1 MKQKTLVILSILLFT
16 TLACQT
22 LMPQTGRVA
31 PTEPLIVEKPV
42 ITIPPITED
51 QVPRVDVHV
60 AKAALD
66 SGQAILVDVR
76 DPEFYAE
83 GHAAGSMS
91 IPLVNFELNVDK
103 LSFEKDQ
110 WIITYC
116 T

>member
-1 MKQKTLVILSILLFT
+1 MKNKTLFTLSILLFT

-22 LMPQTGRVA
+22 LMPQAQSATPTGPIV
-31 PTEPLIVEKPV
+31 VEKPF

-51 QVPRVDVHV
+51 RVPRVDVHV

-110 WIITYC
+110 WIITYS